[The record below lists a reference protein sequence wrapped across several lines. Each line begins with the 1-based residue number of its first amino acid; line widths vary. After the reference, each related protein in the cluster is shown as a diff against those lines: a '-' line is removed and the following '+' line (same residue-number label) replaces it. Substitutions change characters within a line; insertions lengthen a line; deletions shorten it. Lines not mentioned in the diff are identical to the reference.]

1 MKKFLH
7 TDNCQ
12 NIVNA
17 VTDHLQVLH
26 LPCFGHTLQLSVQKA
41 FNLNEIVVGL
51 GKVHKLV
58 GHFKKSSKAKY
69 CLHEKQKLLNLP
81 DHQLIQ
87 QCDTRWGSVYA
98 MLERFLEQQAAVCA
112 VLMGE
117 AERNN

>member
-1 MKKFLH
+1 MKKFIR

-17 VTDHLQVLH
+17 VNDHLQVLH

-41 FNLNEIVVGL
+41 FNLNEIAVVL

-81 DHQLIQ
+81 DHELIQ
-87 QCDTRWGSVYA
+87 QCDT
-98 MLERFLEQQAAVCA
+98 
-112 VLMGE
+112 
-117 AERNN
+117 